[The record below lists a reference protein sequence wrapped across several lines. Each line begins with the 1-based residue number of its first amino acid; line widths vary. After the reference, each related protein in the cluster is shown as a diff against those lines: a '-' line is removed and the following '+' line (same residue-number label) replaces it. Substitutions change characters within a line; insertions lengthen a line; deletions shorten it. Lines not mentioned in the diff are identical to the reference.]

1 MAFFLVPLLDPRIN
15 QRSSLVVLYGAFS
28 HHHPPQ
34 LRYLNQRLQTHGP
47 GAELDPQV
55 CVCFDWLKDDDPKT
69 DPVLK
74 ISCKYC

>member
-47 GAELDPQV
+47 GAELDRSP
-55 CVCFDWLKDDDPKT
+55 WET
-69 DPVLK
+69 GVLTEEQ
-74 ISCKYC
+74 IETLRG